1 MKYAKGVC
9 WIGDCRIPFLQDE
22 GYEYKNGPRGNSFSV
37 GQEPDGKRTEPVKS
51 NDKGRF
57 TPNLLVCDDMLNDG
71 TITKG
76 QKNPRIQKTTRR
88 YGENNFTNGGLF
100 TPEGNITDTY
110 NDKGSSSRYYNL
122 DLWFNNMIDK
132 L

>member
-1 MKYAKGVC
+1 M
-9 WIGDCRIPFLQDE
+9 WLDDCRIPFVDE
-22 GYEYKNGPRGNSFSV
+22 KVGGGKKATTIFGGDAGYEH
-37 GQEPDGKRTEPVKS
+37 DGFTT
-51 NDKGRF
+51 NDTGGRF

-110 NDKGSSSRYYNL
+110 NDKGSSSRYYDL
-122 DLWFNNMIDK
+122 DLWFDKMIDE

>member
-1 MKYAKGVC
+1 M
-9 WIGDCRIPFLQDE
+9 WLDDCRIPFLQDE
-22 GYEYKNGPRGNSFSV
+22 GYEYKNGPQGNSFSV

-71 TITKG
+71 IIRQGNKPSKRN
-76 QKNPRIQKTTRR
+76 KNHR
-88 YGENNFTNGGLF
+88 YSMDYGLKVYD
-100 TPEGNITDTY
+100 GMDITDY
-110 NDKGSSSRYYNL
+110 SDSGSSSRYYDL
-122 DLWFNNMIDK
+122 DKWFDKMIDK